1 MNQIDSHLDSVKDN
15 LISDIQLMLR
25 IPSVKSSPL
34 PGAPFGKEIASAFE
48 TSLAIG
54 KKLGLQ
60 TFTKDGHYVFFQ
72 SGTKGTMGAVLCHVD
87 VVPAEK
93 GWKHPPFSGTVESGK
108 LFGRG
113 VEDNK
118 GPAVCALYAL
128 YLLQKTDKIRGRLRV
143 ILGGDEETG
152 WDCVENYK
160 KNEEH
165 PAWAITPD
173 SQFPVIYAEKNI
185 SRFSFST
192 PLKSD
197 LVKSISGGSAVNMV
211 PDWAVAVLDEKAPME
226 TLKKTAQEYF
236 AREISIEE
244 KNGEKSISAHGKS
257 AHASVPEKGK
267 NAFSELFSFLS
278 RVMPEEDPFR
288 GFVEFYNGFILG
300 DHNGKKLGVYFKDDV
315 SGELTLNP
323 GVLETKKGRIALHI
337 DVRSPVTV
345 SEDDLRKAFMKIQYP
360 NIEITQGKFV
370 PGLHVPENSPLVST
384 LLEIYRK
391 NTKDLTPP
399 VAIGG
404 GTYARAF
411 KNTVAF
417 GPVFPW
423 RENMAHQS
431 DEYMHIEDIFL
442 FTKILAQSLCELDK
456 KYSEKKK

>member
-1 MNQIDSHLDSVKDN
+1 MNEIERQLDSVRDS
-15 LISDIQLMLR
+15 LISDIQLMLS
-25 IPSVKSSPL
+25 IPSLKSAPL
-34 PGAPFGKEIASAFE
+34 PGAPFGKDIASAFDA
-48 TSLAIG
+48 SLAIG

-60 TFTKDGHYVFFQ
+60 TFSKDGHYVFFQ
-72 SGTKGTMGAVLCHVD
+72 SGTKGPLGAVLCHVD

-128 YLLQKTDKIRGRLRV
+128 HLLQKTGNIRGRLRV

-165 PAWAITPD
+165 PDWAITPD

-192 PLKSD
+192 SLESN
-197 LVKSISGGSAVNMV
+197 LIKSISGGSAVNMV
-211 PDWAVAVLDEKAPME
+211 PDWAIAVLDEKAPVE
-226 TLKKTAQEYF
+226 ALKKTAHEYF
-236 AREISIEE
+236 AGEITVEEE
-244 KNGEKSISAHGKS
+244 KGEKSISAHGKS

-267 NAFSELFSFLS
+267 NAFSELFRFLS
-278 RVMPEEDPFR
+278 RVMPEEDPFH
-288 GFVEFYNGFILG
+288 GFVKFYNDFILG

-315 SGELTLNP
+315 SGELTMNP
-323 GVLETKKGRIALHI
+323 GLLETRKGQLFLHL
-337 DVRSPVTV
+337 DVRSPVSV
-345 SEDDLRKAFMKIQYP
+345 SENDIKKAFMNIRSP
-360 NIEITQGKFV
+360 HIEITQGKFV

-384 LLEIYRK
+384 LLEVYRK

-423 RENMAHQS
+423 RENMAHQP
-431 DEYMHIEDIFL
+431 DEYMHIEDIFF

-456 KYSEKKK
+456 KYSEKE